1 MLDNPYTK
9 GNPSK
14 FSHLDLQID
23 VRDFEALSGERLIER
38 GFMGVRGDGGSGVLN
53 CALNL
58 VDYVRQ
64 AEGVSGSGHDGRFFQ
79 RIALQSWLKLGTLLG
94 NYMVTRDLSPLG
106 FALFLL
112 QVFAERFEISVVVI
126 RLGMPDD
133 GFESSRDLVTPPDA
147 VAVIG

>member
-106 FALFLL
+106 FALFL
-112 QVFAERFEISVVVI
+112 FAEGV
-126 RLGMPDD
+126 
-133 GFESSRDLVTPPDA
+133 
-147 VAVIG
+147 